1 MNEFKFDTL
10 DDIKKSI
17 ADFYKVPI
25 RSRFIISN
33 KIHRRL
39 KELDE
44 YVKVSKENPILN
56 YPSERFIVDEKFD
69 DNEYSKFEYYL
80 DSGDIEQFNFSIYN
94 DISLAADKLTGVYD
108 IVRFCREQNNKAD
121 DVYLKKYPT
130 HVDLIAV
137 FKKAVTSIE
146 ICFLYEFV
154 ESIAITAMD
163 DIEFIISTNILSDSH
178 IRRLLLSPMI
188 LVQMPIF
195 SKRFENI
202 RPRLTKLFNTQI
214 AIAKHRRD
222 EFIINRP
229 FNDTALKSYLKI
241 QKMGYEEKLL
251 NMDNNGDYE
260 PKGLIEGSINIME
273 AVAIDEPVLDMYK
286 NIRPINMIDKFIL
299 EEHGFFP
306 IIPKTYN
313 NKDYYMHIK
322 KGVQY
327 NLYSSILKENTY
339 YMFTRL
345 PNSDVKSY
353 KITINNNKPA
363 IDKITS
369 AAMLESAFI
378 TDYKK
383 MNR

>member
-1 MNEFKFDTL
+1 MDEFKFSTL
-10 DDIKKSI
+10 DDIKLSI
-17 ADFYKVPI
+17 VNFHKVPI

-44 YVKVSKENPILN
+44 YVKVSKDNPILN
-56 YPSERFIVDEKFD
+56 YPSERFIVDD
-69 DNEYSKFEYYL
+69 SIDNNEYYKFEYYL
-80 DSGDIEQFNFSIYN
+80 DSGDIEQFNFLIYN
-94 DISLAADKLTGVYD
+94 DIDRTTDNLTGIYD
-108 IVRFCREQNNKAD
+108 IVRLCREQNNKAD

-130 HVDLIAV
+130 HNDLIAV

-146 ICFLYEFV
+146 MCFLYEFI
-154 ESIAITAMD
+154 ESVATSAMD

-214 AIAKHRRD
+214 NIVKQRKD
-222 EFIINRP
+222 EFILNRP

-241 QKMGYEEKLL
+241 QKIGYEEKLL
-251 NMDNNGDYE
+251 SMDNNGDYDIKGTI
-260 PKGLIEGSINIME
+260 PKVNIME

-299 EEHGFFP
+299 EEHGFYP
-306 IIPKTYN
+306 IIPKSYN
-313 NKDYYMHIK
+313 GRDYYMHIK
-322 KGVQY
+322 HDIQY
-327 NLYSSILKENTY
+327 NLYRHTVKENTY
-339 YMFTRL
+339 FMFTIF
-345 PNSDVKSY
+345 PNTEVKSY
-353 KITINNNKPA
+353 RITVTDNKPV

-369 AAMLESAFI
+369 GAMLESAFI
-378 TDYKK
+378 TDFKK